1 MSYFSRTDILY
12 FSKHYILEFTKK
24 NSFLKLHILPN
35 ISIRIRNE
43 MSKNPKKKNLIL
55 ETGYER
61 REYLNELSR
70 LYTTVKPL
78 VFTQRFSGSR

>member
-12 FSKHYILEFTKK
+12 FSKRYILEFTKK
-24 NSFLKLHILPN
+24 NSFLEKLHILPN

-55 ETGYER
+55 ETG
-61 REYLNELSR
+61 
-70 LYTTVKPL
+70 
-78 VFTQRFSGSR
+78 

>member
-1 MSYFSRTDILY
+1 
-12 FSKHYILEFTKK
+12 
-24 NSFLKLHILPN
+24 
-35 ISIRIRNE
+35 

>member
-35 ISIRIRNE
+35 ISIRIRNVE
-43 MSKNPKKKNLIL
+43 KSKKKKNLIL